1 MNRKKILSVILTL
14 LLLLVCVSACQA
26 ASPPQAGGQE
36 QATAA
41 DLPQAEGQEQAAAAE
56 PSQTEEEEHAAEQSD
71 ETENNLDGER
81 MIYAHFGENT
91 LAIRPENNSSADA
104 FLELLKD
111 GDITVEMRDYGGFEK
126 VGSLGMELPTN
137 DERITTEPGDVILYQ
152 GNQITIY
159 YDTNSWNFTRLG
171 KVQGISPEEL
181 RDVLGDGD
189 PTAVFSL
196 K

>member
-1 MNRKKILSVILTL
+1 
-14 LLLLVCVSACQA
+14 
-26 ASPPQAGGQE
+26 
-36 QATAA
+36 
-41 DLPQAEGQEQAAAAE
+41 
-56 PSQTEEEEHAAEQSD
+56 
-71 ETENNLDGER
+71 

-171 KVQGISPEEL
+171 KVQGMSPEEL
-181 RDVLGDGD
+181 LDVLGDGD